1 MRPGTSVIVVDEIIT
16 RRRRRA
22 RLHDERASRCRGR
35 LAHEQGGVLMDAPFH
50 RFSELFAQL
59 GLANDAAAVERFIAE
74 HAPLDGD
81 VRLED
86 APFWTAAQ
94 AQFLR
99 EAMGEDS
106 DWAEL
111 ADQLNTALR
120 QT

>member
-1 MRPGTSVIVVDEIIT
+1 
-16 RRRRRA
+16 
-22 RLHDERASRCRGR
+22 
-35 LAHEQGGVLMDAPFH
+35 MDTPFH
-50 RFSELFAQL
+50 HFSELFAQL
-59 GLANDAAAVERFIAE
+59 GLANDAAAIERFIAE
-74 HAPLDGD
+74 HAPLAGD

-111 ADQLNTALR
+111 ADQLSTALR